1 MHHHTQS
8 PSHAGARGVA
18 DDKYR
23 GGVRQQ
29 NGRLSLNLHQTGKR
43 QRLRYPTVQNTVICS
58 LAREKANLRNMLP
71 DVIAQTDKINEGS
84 KCNLAEQKAD
94 LVGVLQKRQRNFG
107 RFEAMKYF
115 KHDDNK
121 RPTWLA
127 PIFNNAKEEGALNAD
142 GIEHLCHL
150 EKELSSMKL

>member
-1 MHHHTQS
+1 M
-8 PSHAGARGVA
+8 ANIEGGLGNKM
-18 DDKYR
+18 DDWVK
-23 GGVRQQ
+23 
-29 NGRLSLNLHQTGKR
+29 RLRQTGKR
-43 QRLRYPTVQNTVICS
+43 QRLRYRTVQNPVICS
-58 LAREKANLRNMLP
+58 LAREKANLRNMHP

-84 KCNLAEQKAD
+84 KRNLAEQKAD
-94 LVGVLQKRQRNFG
+94 FVGVLQKRQRDFG
-107 RFEAMKYF
+107 QFEAMKYF